1 MMNNVA
7 EIAAIKAA
15 ATRSDI
21 PLSNLILSQA
31 HQARKIR
38 AGKKTTIAQLAATIK
53 TVGGLLQNLVVVQ
66 GADGMYEVCAGGRRL
81 EALQLLH
88 TAGDIPADFPV
99 PCLIIPADK
108 AHHASLIENDARE
121 DMHVADLI
129 GSYGRLHAD
138 GWTPDA
144 IATAHGVAVLAVK
157 KLLALADLAPELMEL
172 LRDEKISLDVAQ
184 ALVGV
189 ADHERQIAAYKA
201 SKHHHSPVFA
211 IRQML
216 AETEL
221 PATAPVAR
229 YLTVQAY
236 EKAGGSVRRDL
247 FTQGNEG
254 VFLADPALAQTLAI
268 EKMQRSKLAKALHG
282 EGWAWIECRADLS
295 HDEKR
300 HYGEIGRVRRE
311 PNKKEAKQLADLQ
324 DQLDTKSR
332 ALSEL
337 QAQDEYLDS
346 DEDALFEAV
355 AKLETEIEELEQS
368 FLVYDPEHMKVAGCI
383 LTLSHRGELISHQG
397 LIRRED
403 REAAAQLMAASGA
416 ADADQDNPMTLPTPV
431 TRPVHSQA
439 LVERLAAQ
447 HAAAVAAE
455 VARRPNLA
463 LCLMLTQMIG
473 QLDRRGYT
481 HAKHR
486 FFNVSASTAR
496 YTLKSSDSTIE
507 ESPACQSLNEMKAR
521 WDVFMADKSPDE
533 LLEALLGQPQDE
545 LLQLLA
551 LLLAQT
557 VTSKDGN
564 AGLQTCQL
572 HHLTSIMGIDMASWW
587 TPTRASYLDA
597 VSKDQIVKVVTEA
610 VDGASAAPLAKM
622 KKGDAAAQAEA
633 LLAGRRWLPE
643 QLRAVER
650 TTASAND

>member
-99 PCLIIPADK
+99 PCLIIPTDK

-129 GSYGRLHAD
+129 GAYGRLHAD

-157 KLLALADLAPELMEL
+157 RMLALADLAPELMEL

-201 SKHHHSPVFA
+201 SKHHYSPVFA

-268 EKMQRSKLAKALHG
+268 EKMQRSKLAKALHD

-295 HDEKR
+295 HDERR

-355 AKLETEIEELEQS
+355 DKLENEIEELEQS

-403 REAAAQLMAASGA
+403 REAAAQLVAGSGA
-416 ADADQDNPMTLPTPV
+416 ADADQDNPITLPAPV
-431 TRPVHSQA
+431 TRPAHSQA

-481 HAKHR
+481 HSKHR
-486 FFNVSASTAR
+486 FFNVSASSAR

-507 ESPACQSLNEMKAR
+507 ESPACQSLNEMQVR
-521 WDVFMADKSPDE
+521 WDEFVANKSPDE

-564 AGLQTCQL
+564 AGLQTSQL
-572 HHLTSIMGIDMASWW
+572 HHLAGIMDMDMANWW

-622 KKGDAAAQAEA
+622 KKGDAATHAEA

-643 QLRAVER
+643 PLRAVER
-650 TTASAND
+650 TTASAHD

>member
-416 ADADQDNPMTLPTPV
+416 ADADQDNPMTLPAPV